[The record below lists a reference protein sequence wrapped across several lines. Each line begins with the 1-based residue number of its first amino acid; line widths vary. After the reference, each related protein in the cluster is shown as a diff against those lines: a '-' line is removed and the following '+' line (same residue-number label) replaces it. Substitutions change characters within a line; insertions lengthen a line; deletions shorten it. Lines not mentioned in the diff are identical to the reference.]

1 MVYLVMGIFSL
12 GDFASEIDL
21 FEAFLFKETI
31 VDFPSDFSFSSR
43 TGCISMTPVGW
54 ESGPS

>member
-1 MVYLVMGIFSL
+1 MVYFVMGIFSL

-43 TGCISMTPVGW
+43 TGCISMTPVG
-54 ESGPS
+54 